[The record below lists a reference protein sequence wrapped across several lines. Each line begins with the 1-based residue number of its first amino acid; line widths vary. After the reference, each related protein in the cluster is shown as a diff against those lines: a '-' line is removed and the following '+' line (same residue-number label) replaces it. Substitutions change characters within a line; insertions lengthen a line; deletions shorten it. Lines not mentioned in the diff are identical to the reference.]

1 MDPGPTP
8 SWRNLRVRRPH
19 DLPADATAVRLVVH
33 DTSLATDKWIAVTPP
48 RVPQLHTL
56 NQVVGTTDPVLID
69 WSVGLA
75 FPCQRPF
82 NHRNGI
88 AEQPKWRI
96 LPNGPNVESANAWED
111 RFGGGPLAGQTCSTT
126 QKTSPPTSTTTGCKT
141 GAPSNASSPETQM
154 HYQPPSP
161 SLTRTSTASTHPAPC
176 ATPHQ
181 RPSAPKHK

>member
-1 MDPGPTP
+1 
-8 SWRNLRVRRPH
+8 
-19 DLPADATAVRLVVH
+19 ATAVRLVVH

-56 NQVVGTTDPVLID
+56 NQVVGTTDAVLID

-96 LPNGPNVESANAWED
+96 LPNAPNVESANAWED
-111 RFGGGPLAGQTCSTT
+111 RFGGGPLGWTDLLYYAENV
-126 QKTSPPTSTTTGCKT
+126 PTYLNHDWLQDWGTLQRFI
-141 GAPSNASSPETQM
+141 PRDP
-154 HYQPPSP
+154 
-161 SLTRTSTASTHPAPC
+161 TAVPVTVTVTHTEVNGFYTPGTMRDTPPAPKR
-176 ATPHQ
+176 T
-181 RPSAPKHK
+181 

>member
-111 RFGGGPLAGQTCSTT
+111 RFGGGPLGWTDLLYYAENV
-126 QKTSPPTSTTTGCKT
+126 PTYLNHDWMQDW
-141 GAPSNASSPETQM
+141 GALQRFIPRDPNALPATI
-154 HYQPPSP
+154 
-161 SLTRTSTASTHPAPC
+161 TVTHKDVNGLYTPGTMRDTPPAPKR
-176 ATPHQ
+176 T
-181 RPSAPKHK
+181 